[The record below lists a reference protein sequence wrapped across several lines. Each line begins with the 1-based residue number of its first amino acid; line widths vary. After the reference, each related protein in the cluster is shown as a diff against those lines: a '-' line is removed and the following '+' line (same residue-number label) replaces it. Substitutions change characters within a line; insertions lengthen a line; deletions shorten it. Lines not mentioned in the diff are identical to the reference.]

1 MRDFN
6 WLREGI
12 RIVFK
17 TEPFDIWRTG
27 TVKNVI
33 VSKQVALVIKDSS
46 NRYASDLSHVK
57 YVNIVG
63 EATERVTPFPFY
75 WGNVLEHLTEEAKEN
90 L

>member
-1 MRDFN
+1 MRDFG
-6 WLREGI
+6 WLKEGT

-27 TVKNVI
+27 TVKTLMLEKRSV
-33 VSKQVALVIKDSS
+33 LVIRDRNNKRLIDPI
-46 NRYASDLSHVK
+46 LVK
-57 YVNIVG
+57 FEYIVG
-63 EATERVTPFPFY
+63 EATDKFTPFPFY

>member
-1 MRDFN
+1 MRDFS
-6 WLREGI
+6 WLNRGK

-17 TEPFDIWRTG
+17 IEPFELWRTG
-27 TVKNVI
+27 TIRTVLDGITIAIVVKDGNSQNSI
-33 VSKQVALVIKDSS
+33 
-46 NRYASDLSHVK
+46 HVK
-57 YVNIVG
+57 YENIVG